1 MFTGFKI
8 STKHLLTSA
17 KNIVQQSHIKTIHS
31 VILVLVSN
39 KDLEKKLKQKY
50 FVHYDH
56 DNYVDKKT
64 KIIQSESLIVIKKS

>member
-39 KDLEKKLKQKY
+39 IGLEY
-50 FVHYDH
+50 FVHY
-56 DNYVDKKT
+56 Y
-64 KIIQSESLIVIKKS
+64 